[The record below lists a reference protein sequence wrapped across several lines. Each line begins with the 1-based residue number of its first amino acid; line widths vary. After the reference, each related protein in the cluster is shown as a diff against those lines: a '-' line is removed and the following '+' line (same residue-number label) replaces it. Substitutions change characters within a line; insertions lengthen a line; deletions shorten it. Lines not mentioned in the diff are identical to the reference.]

1 MKIRRP
7 IQRKA
12 VPPKTKPKRLDL
24 NPRQQA
30 LLRKIE
36 GLSQEEVASFEAQVV
51 SRGNWYLGPT
61 YVCPEGDRYY
71 HPTEVAL
78 YLGWSAATVENY
90 TDRYLRL
97 VRREGETAKEFR
109 ARKAKADRADAPLVS
124 RLKHEVD
131 AEGAYRLI
139 SPRVLMFVV
148 LAPTQVRGEHRDFI
162 RELRQISTLPPGK
175 AQPIGAT
182 SSVTRWEVEK

>member
-36 GLSQEEVASFEAQVV
+36 GLPREEIVSFEAQVV

-61 YVCPEGDRYY
+61 YVCPEGHRYY

-90 TDRYLRL
+90 TDRFLRL

-109 ARKAKADRADAPLVS
+109 ARKGKADRADAPLVS
-124 RLKHEVD
+124 RFKHEV
-131 AEGAYRLI
+131 EGTYRLI
-139 SPRVLMFVV
+139 SARVLMFIV

-162 RELRQISTLPPGK
+162 RELRQISALPPGK
-175 AQPIGAT
+175 AQAIGAT